1 MSPNVTLPTR
11 NTESHKGDFG
21 RVLMIGGSRGMA
33 GAIAMSGIA
42 ALRSGSGLL
51 KIATPDS
58 IQESVASFSPCL
70 MTVGIESKKGH
81 FSSGAID
88 QLLEEAEWA
97 DVIAIGPGMGRFKS
111 QQKLVET
118 LYTELPQP
126 LIVDAD
132 ALNLLADSDA
142 ALAEHKGLRMLTP
155 HPGEFQRLQEC
166 KTTDRETM
174 ADMALEMAF
183 EAQVTVVLKGAR
195 TLVTDGKDR
204 FINRTGNPGMAT
216 AGSGDVLTGVIAS
229 LVGQGLEPFEASRL
243 GVHLHGLAGDI
254 AADSVGQTSLIAT
267 DLIEFLPAALKQYQ
281 AGP

>member
-11 NTESHKGDFG
+11 NKESHKGDFG

-70 MTVGIESKKGH
+70 MTVGIESKKGY

-132 ALNLLADSDA
+132 GLNLLADSDA

-281 AGP
+281 ASP

>member
-1 MSPNVTLPTR
+1 MSPNVTLPPR
-11 NTESHKGDFG
+11 SIESHKGDFG

-51 KIATPDS
+51 KVATPDS
-58 IQESVASFSPCL
+58 IQDSVAGFSPCL

-97 DVIAIGPGMGRFKS
+97 DVVALGPGMGRFKS
-111 QQKLVET
+111 QQKIVET
-118 LYTELPQP
+118 LYTELLQP

-132 ALNLLADSDA
+132 GLNLLSDSDA

-195 TLVTDGKDR
+195 TLVTDGKER
-204 FINRTGNPGMAT
+204 FVNRTGNPGMAT

-267 DLIEFLPAALKQYQ
+267 DLIESLPAAFQQYS
-281 AGP
+281 G

>member
-11 NTESHKGDFG
+11 DNESHKGDFG
-21 RVLMIGGSRGMA
+21 RVLMIGGSRGMS

-58 IQESVASFSPCL
+58 IQESVAGFSPCL

-81 FSSGAID
+81 FSSGSID

-97 DVIAIGPGMGRFKS
+97 DVVAIGPGLGRFDS
-111 QQKLVET
+111 QQKIVET
-118 LYTELPQP
+118 LYSELPQP

-132 ALNLLADSDA
+132 GLNLLADSDA
-142 ALAEHKGLRMLTP
+142 ALTQHKGLRVLTP

-174 ADMALEMAF
+174 ADMAVELAY
-183 EAQVTVVLKGAR
+183 EAQLTVVLKGHR
-195 TLVTDGKDR
+195 TLVTDGNER
-204 FINRTGNPGMAT
+204 FLNRTGNPGMAT

-229 LVGQGLEPFEASRL
+229 LVGQGLDPFEASRL

-254 AADSVGQTSLIAT
+254 AAESIGQTSLIAT
-267 DLIEFLPAALKQYQ
+267 DLIDALPDAFRQY
-281 AGP
+281 AG

>member
-1 MSPNVTLPTR
+1 MSPNVNLPTR
-11 NTESHKGDFG
+11 DEQSHKGDFG
-21 RVLMIGGSRGMA
+21 RVLMIGGSRGMS

-58 IQESVASFSPCL
+58 IQDSVAGFSPCL

-81 FSSGAID
+81 FNSGSID

-97 DVIAIGPGMGRFKS
+97 DVVAIGPGLGRYDS
-111 QQKLVET
+111 QQKIVET
-118 LYTELPQP
+118 FYSELPQP

-132 ALNLLADSDA
+132 ALNLLADSEA
-142 ALAEHKGLRMLTP
+142 ALTQHKGLRVLTP

-174 ADMALEMAF
+174 ADMAVEMAY
-183 EAQVTVVLKGAR
+183 EAQVTVVLKGHR
-195 TLVTDGKDR
+195 TLVTDGNER
-204 FINRTGNPGMAT
+204 FLNRTGNPGMAT

-229 LVGQGLEPFEASRL
+229 LVGQGLDPFEASRL
-243 GVHLHGLAGDI
+243 GVHLHGMAGDI
-254 AADSVGQTSLIAT
+254 AAEAVGQTSMIAT
-267 DLIEFLPAALKQYQ
+267 DLIDSLPAAFLQYQ
-281 AGP
+281 G

>member
-11 NTESHKGDFG
+11 AEESHKGDFG

-51 KIATPDS
+51 KVATPDS
-58 IQESVASFSPCL
+58 IQESVAGFSPCL

-81 FSSGAID
+81 FCSGSID

-97 DVIAIGPGMGRFKS
+97 DVVAIGPGMGRYDS
-111 QQKLVET
+111 QQKIVET
-118 LYTELPQP
+118 LYGELPQP

-142 ALAEHKGLRMLTP
+142 ALTKHQGLRVLTP

-174 ADMALEMAF
+174 ANMAVELAF
-183 EAQVTVVLKGAR
+183 EAQLTVVLKGHR
-195 TLVTDGKDR
+195 TLVTDGKER
-204 FINRTGNPGMAT
+204 FLNRTGNPGMAT

-229 LVGQGLEPFEASRL
+229 LVGQGLDLFEASRL

-254 AADSVGQTSLIAT
+254 SAESVGQTSLIAT
-267 DLIEFLPAALKQYQ
+267 DLIDSLPDAFEQY
-281 AGP
+281 AG

>member
-11 NTESHKGDFG
+11 NKESHKGDFG

-281 AGP
+281 ASP

>member
-11 NTESHKGDFG
+11 NKESHKGDFG

-70 MTVGIESKKGH
+70 MTVGIESKKGY

-281 AGP
+281 ASP

>member
-111 QQKLVET
+111 QQKL

-267 DLIEFLPAALKQYQ
+267 DLIEFLPAALKKYQ
-281 AGP
+281 ASP

>member
-1 MSPNVTLPTR
+1 MSPNVTLPAR
-11 NTESHKGDFG
+11 NKESHKGDFG
-21 RVLMIGGSRGMA
+21 RVLMIGGSRGMS

-51 KIATPDS
+51 KVATPDS
-58 IQESVASFSPCL
+58 IQDSVAGFSPCL

-97 DVIAIGPGMGRFKS
+97 DVVAIGPGMGRFKS
-111 QQKLVET
+111 QQKVVET
-118 LYTELPQP
+118 LYSELPQP

-142 ALAEHKGLRMLTP
+142 ALTEHKGLRVLTP

-174 ADMALEMAF
+174 AEMAVEMAF
-183 EAQVTVVLKGAR
+183 EAQLTVVLKGHQ
-195 TLVTDGKDR
+195 TLVTDGNEQ
-204 FINRTGNPGMAT
+204 FVNRTGNPGMAT

-229 LVGQGLEPFEASRL
+229 LVGQGLDPFEASRL

-254 AADSVGQTSLIAT
+254 AAETVGQTSLIAT
-267 DLIEFLPAALKQYQ
+267 DLIESLPNAFKRYQ
-281 AGP
+281 V

>member
-1 MSPNVTLPTR
+1 
-11 NTESHKGDFG
+11 
-21 RVLMIGGSRGMA
+21 MIGGSRGMA

-281 AGP
+281 ASP

>member
-1 MSPNVTLPTR
+1 MSPIVTLPTR
-11 NTESHKGDFG
+11 NKESHKGDFG

-70 MTVGIESKKGH
+70 MTVGIESKKGY

-132 ALNLLADSDA
+132 GLNLLADSDA

-281 AGP
+281 ASP